1 MGNLILPP
9 FDPKIRSLGLLKAK
23 IFPKL
28 RTLGNYCHG
37 CDFCGGGGG
46 LVVGGGALVVGGG
59 SICGDWGGVSTGDGF
74 QRSYAD
80 LIP

>member
-1 MGNLILPP
+1 MS
-9 FDPKIRSLGLLKAK
+9 SLGPLEAK
-23 IFPKL
+23 IIPKS
-28 RTLGNYCHG
+28 RTPGKYSHG

-46 LVVGGGALVVGGG
+46 LVVGGATLVVGGG
-59 SICGDWGGVSTGDGF
+59 MFCGDLGFVCTVDGF